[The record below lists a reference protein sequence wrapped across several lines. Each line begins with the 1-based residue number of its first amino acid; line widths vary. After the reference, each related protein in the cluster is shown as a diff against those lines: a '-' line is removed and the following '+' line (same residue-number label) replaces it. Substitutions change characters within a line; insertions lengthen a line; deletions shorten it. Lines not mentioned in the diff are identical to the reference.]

1 MNKTPNKDK
10 VWAEF
15 LLVAKLQSMQTFLC
29 LISWNSNFC
38 GWVFNRLPNFS
49 CRAWKFMHH
58 SLTEVN
64 MWMLFCILFLSLSFP
79 HHIDMHWTQRTDE
92 YCLSLTHTHTCLDV
106 NLMLHFNKLSK
117 TKPHSHNSCKKMES
131 VHAYYIPFP
140 CCLHATWEQR
150 NSEHQGSLDKL
161 QGCKVKWEIEIQWP
175 LAR

>member
-29 LISWNSNFC
+29 LISWNSDFC
-38 GWVFNRLPNFS
+38 GWIFNRLPNFS

-58 SLTEVN
+58 CLTEVN
-64 MWMLFCILFLSLSFP
+64 VCMLFSILFLSQSFS
-79 HHIDMHWTQRTDE
+79 HRTDMHWTQYTDE
-92 YCLSLTHTHTCLDV
+92 YCLSHTHTSRCELTLQV
-106 NLMLHFNKLSK
+106 NKLSK
-117 TKPHSHNSCKKMES
+117 TKPHSHNSCKKMKS
-131 VHAYYIPFP
+131 VHAYSIPFP
-140 CCLHATWEQR
+140 CSLHAAWEQR
-150 NSEHQGSLDKL
+150 NSEHHVSLDKL